1 MPSGDSRKEFIC
13 AVTSQFFGL
22 LANDDAITR
31 LYSVKELN
39 NFLDD
44 GGSELLSVKQ
54 EGKTVHLSNKVSF
67 VHFYKWLIVYCLH
80 NKVNI
85 AR

>member
-13 AVTSQFFGL
+13 AIASQFFGL
-22 LANDDAITR
+22 SANDDVITS

-44 GGSELLSVKQ
+44 GGAELLSVQ
-54 EGKTVHLSNKVSF
+54 HEGKKVHLSNAVRFLFAINLSSTVKNIL
-67 VHFYKWLIVYCLH
+67 LIH
-80 NKVNI
+80 
-85 AR
+85 

>member
-13 AVTSQFFGL
+13 SIASQFFGL
-22 LANDDAITR
+22 SASDDVITS

-44 GGSELLSVKQ
+44 GGAELLSVKY
-54 EGKTVHLSNKVSF
+54 EGKKVHLSNNV
-67 VHFYKWLIVYCLH
+67 
-80 NKVNI
+80 
-85 AR
+85 R